1 MADSEVNSLCC
12 DCGCRYPA
20 EITSCSHVY
29 VLQHTHPSL
38 LFYPIS
44 LYQPNFQFQIPSESN
59 RGRKAE
65 RNLKD
70 VMGNVFF
77 SSSSLKLGFKG
88 NIITLVVTLY
98 WGNEW
103 ESPLETFWGLHGYW
117 KTNEIILISQVIAD
131 SNDTKSRANWGFS
144 HKKKAHMSFTIY
156 SLQNYSTRFGYFIF
170 KILKILTNKFSPLK
184 IVIVLPFS
192 PPC

>member
-144 HKKKAHMSFTIY
+144 HRKRLTCLS
-156 SLQNYSTRFGYFIF
+156 QFILF
-170 KILKILTNKFSPLK
+170 KITPQGLAILFLKY
-184 IVIVLPFS
+184 
-192 PPC
+192 